1 MTEYLIRRVLQ
12 SVLVIFLITI
22 LTFLLIH
29 AAPGG
34 PTQVMLAPGLTPEI
48 FAQQAK
54 NLGLDQP
61 IPVQYFHWIGDLL
74 QGDLGYTF
82 KNHIAISDLLWPRIG
97 NTIILM
103 GAAWLVSLLIAIPWG
118 IYNSTKVYGLSD
130 QTASFISYLGFA
142 MPTFWFGILLQQWLS
157 LKLDWFP
164 LSDMHTRGKEDSI
177 ADLFMHLVLPITVLA
192 LGFLASYMKYARASM
207 LEVLDQDYI
216 RTARAKGVKERKV
229 VFRHALRNAL
239 IPIITILGLDLPI
252 LVGGAALT
260 ENVFNWPGMG
270 RWFVEMATAREYSAL
285 MAVTIVTAVMVVI
298 GNLLAD
304 ILYVVVDPRVKLG
317 KQGGRQH
324 EYRQY

>member
-34 PTQVMLAPGLTPEI
+34 PTQMMLSPGLSPEV
-48 FAQQAK
+48 FKQQAH

-61 IPVQYFHWIGDLL
+61 VPVQYVRWISGLL

-82 KNHIAISDLLWPRIG
+82 KNHLPVADLLWPRIG
-97 NTIILM
+97 NTFILM
-103 GAAWLVSLLIAIPWG
+103 GAAWLLSLLIAIPWG

-130 QTASFISYLGFA
+130 QSASFISYLGFA
-142 MPTFWFGILLQQWLS
+142 MPTFWFGILLQQWFS
-157 LKLDWFP
+157 LKLNWFP
-164 LSDMHTRGKEDSI
+164 LSDMHTRGKEGDI
-177 ADLFMHLVLPITVLA
+177 GDLFMHLVLPVTVLS

-229 VFRHALRNAL
+229 VFHHALRNAL

-252 LVGGAALT
+252 LVAGAALT
-260 ENVFNWPGMG
+260 ESVFNWPGMG
-270 RWFVEMATAREYSAL
+270 RWFVQMATEREYSVL
-285 MAVTIVTAVMVVI
+285 MAITIVTAVMVVL

-304 ILYVVVDPRVKLG
+304 ILYAIVDPRVKLG
-317 KQGGRQH
+317 KQGGKAA
-324 EYRQY
+324 